1 MKQFIITNKKNGNV
15 VFKCETYVG
24 ALDEMI
30 ALDNYEKHNG
40 TFEKDSYELDIVEKL
55 DNKTIKL
62 VNDFA
67 RSMKELSDHWF
78 ELTDKEN
85 DIISKA
91 YPFKE
96 SFDEMSIDAMHW
108 AYLINKT
115 KYN

>member
-1 MKQFIITNKKNGNV
+1 MKVFIIKNKKNGNV
-15 VFKCETYVG
+15 VFKCDTYVD

-30 ALDNYEKHNG
+30 ALDNYEKHND
-40 TFEKDSYELDIVEKL
+40 ELHKNSYELDMEEKL

-62 VNDFA
+62 VNNFA
-67 RSMKELSDHWF
+67 IAMKELSDHWF

-85 DIISKA
+85 DIISEA